1 MKTFPAFLSVLNY
14 RFSFILLVFWLL
26 FSSCKAYHRMSTLP
40 VVPDFKQAGELD
52 GSIAINKG
60 FLHFQG
66 SASVTNFMGVYYN
79 GLRESQTFV
88 DGTGLILFHALGKEK
103 NLRLFSSIGYERGQ
117 FEVYLDENPINFSP
131 SYTSKYTFKSAF
143 ELYKFSLGLT
153 FGLGERKKLRIGMFM
168 NMQDVQLFRLYT
180 YHYKRE
186 SGSKSEWSHTNATP
200 EKIKIW
206 SPVISLTYTFGRE
219 LFYFRMM
226 YSRDNINR
234 SQFSGK
240 EPYVNYNPNNPRIM
254 YRDVQ
259 MEMRSPVYYF
269 SLSFGMHVDI
279 FHCSRL

>member
-1 MKTFPAFLSVLNY
+1 
-14 RFSFILLVFWLL
+14 
-26 FSSCKAYHRMSTLP
+26 MSTLP

-88 DGTGLILFHALGKEK
+88 DGAGLILYYGLGQEK

-117 FEVYLDENPINFSP
+117 FEVYLDENPINFTP
-131 SYTSKYTFKSAF
+131 SYTSRYTFKSAF
-143 ELYKFSLGLT
+143 EGYKSSLGISY
-153 FGLGERKKLRIGMFM
+153 GLGKKQSLRIGLYL
-168 NMQDVQLFRLYT
+168 NWQDIQLFRLYT
-180 YHYKRE
+180 YHIKRE
-186 SGSKSEWSHTNATP
+186 SGSTSKRSYTNTGP

-240 EPYVNYNPNNPRIM
+240 EPYVNYNPNNPPIM

-279 FHCSRL
+279 FRRSKKSSLLLKSGL